1 MIEYYKKP
9 TVKFIVNKGNFNK
22 LMGILTFQEEK
33 LYNSRVERKCNK
45 IKRIIIKIF
54 FTTKRRRRRNI
65 NYRYCI
71 IQKEAAEMIVL
82 LLSALDRVQ
91 IDEDYTKLMKRQ

>member
-22 LMGILTFQEEK
+22 LMGILTFQEENIITQEWKESATK
-33 LYNSRVERKCNK
+33 LKELLLRYSLS
-45 IKRIIIKIF
+45 
-54 FTTKRRRRRNI
+54 TKRRRRRNI

-71 IQKEAAEMIVL
+71 IPKGSSRDDCIIAFSI
-82 LLSALDRVQ
+82 R
-91 IDEDYTKLMKRQ
+91 

>member
-1 MIEYYKKP
+1 M
-9 TVKFIVNKGNFNK
+9 
-22 LMGILTFQEEK
+22 
-33 LYNSRVERKCNK
+33 ERKCNK

-54 FTTKRRRRRNI
+54 FTTKDEEGEI
-65 NYRYCI
+65 SI
-71 IQKEAAEMIVL
+71 IDIALFQKEAAEMIVL